1 MRKFPEPIANL
12 VAAFSQ
18 LPGVGPK
25 TALRY
30 VYFLLKRPKAD
41 LQLMAQ
47 AILHL
52 SESIQVCARCFTYT
66 QRSLCEI
73 CEDPK
78 RHTTL
83 LCVVEE
89 PRDISTIEATNSYHG
104 LYHVLG
110 GTLNPL
116 EGITPDV
123 LRIKELQTRV
133 QAESSIQEIVLAL
146 SPTTQG
152 EMTILYLH
160 KQLSPFG
167 RSISRLARGLPAG
180 ATLEF
185 ADDVSLGDALM
196 GRRLL

>member
-1 MRKFPEPIANL
+1 MRKFPEPISNL

-30 VYFLLKRPKAD
+30 VYFLLKRPTAD
-41 LQLMAQ
+41 LTMMAQ
-47 AILHL
+47 AITQL
-52 SESIQVCARCFTYT
+52 SERIQVCPRCYTYT
-66 QRSLCEI
+66 QRDSCEI
-73 CEDPK
+73 CENIK
-78 RHTTL
+78 RNSSI
-83 LCVVEE
+83 LCVIEE
-89 PRDISTIEATNSYHG
+89 PRDIATIESTGLYHG

-116 EGITPDV
+116 EGMTPET
-123 LRIKELQTRV
+123 LRTKELHNRIERDPTIR
-133 QAESSIQEIVLAL
+133 EIILAF

-160 KQLSPFG
+160 KQLAPLG
-167 RSISRLARGLPAG
+167 RTISRLARGLPVG

-185 ADDVSLGDALM
+185 ADEISLGDAFK
-196 GRRLL
+196 GRHGI